1 MITMTKQ
8 QKLDTLEA
16 VEARAF
22 AQLENADPAA
32 VEFNNILNNVGLLRQ
47 ITEMVRFGDINL
59 FQAPD
64 GEPPVH
70 ICQCAPENPEPVPPV
85 KEEEPLVLGVTEPED
100 TAPWETEVSASPYEE
115 LKLEDVRAKLV
126 ALARSGVDLSNL
138 FQGFGATKLSEVPKE
153 KYGELLKLA
162 NAAAE
167 ESA

>member
-1 MITMTKQ
+1 MTKANECRLAAMERLHD
-8 QKLDTLEA
+8 KTLERLS
-16 VEARAF
+16 E
-22 AQLENADPAA
+22 LDPASP
-32 VEFNNILNNVGLLRQ
+32 EFNYTLNNLGLLLQ
-47 ITEMVRFGDINL
+47 VAEQVKFADNIWVSGD
-59 FQAPD
+59 PE
-64 GEPPVH
+64 EPAIPTPVT
-70 ICQCAPENPEPVPPV
+70 VPPTNDD
-85 KEEEPLVLGVTEPED
+85 PLILGVTEPED
-100 TAPWETEVSASPYEE
+100 TAPWETEVSASPDEE